1 MIEPKAH
8 SERDV
13 EINRVVTEIVRI
25 VKDKGVEPDP
35 RRKQWFANSQLDD
48 VRKLLE
54 GQGCRTASVYLTGK
68 TEKRDNRWETVRN
81 EALLRI
87 VNFMGREEVKL
98 DISICSYI
106 LGKLNS
112 ILDEAHKKE
121 GRK

>member
-8 SERDV
+8 SERDL
-13 EINRVVTEIVRI
+13 EIKRIVDEIVKI
-25 VKDKGVEPDP
+25 VNEKGVCPDP
-35 RRKQWFANSQLDD
+35 RRKQWFANNQLDD

-54 GQGCRTASVYLTGK
+54 RHGHRTASVYLTGK
-68 TEKRDNRWETVRN
+68 TEKRDNKWEMARN

-87 VNFMGREEVKL
+87 VNFMGREDIKI

>member
-1 MIEPKAH
+1 M
-8 SERDV
+8 
-13 EINRVVTEIVRI
+13 
-25 VKDKGVEPDP
+25 
-35 RRKQWFANSQLDD
+35 
-48 VRKLLE
+48 RKLLE